1 MGRREDQRAEVRERI
16 VESAA
21 TLFAEHGVDD
31 VTVAEVAEHA
41 GVSRAT
47 VFNHFTSKHAL
58 VEGITERVLAFYV
71 VMLDEALLDE
81 VTPVPALLRGLFED
95 MGKGIENERRFFR
108 SVFREIARLQLG
120 VDEGGPG
127 QRATEAAHERLERLV
142 RRGQERGEVSGEH
155 EADAITSAFT
165 ALSNGTITHWLYD
178 DATGSLVDRMRAAIE
193 ILLGPVEI
201 VQPRRASKRKGSRS

>member
-1 MGRREDQRAEVRERI
+1 MGRRDEQRVEVRDRI
-16 VESAA
+16 LEAA
-21 TLFAEHGVDD
+21 STLFVEHGVDE

-47 VFNHFTSKHAL
+47 VFNHFNSKHAL

-71 VMLDEALLDE
+71 LMLDEALVDE
-81 VTPVPALLRGLFED
+81 VTPVPVLLRRLFED
-95 MGKGIENERRFFR
+95 MGKSIENERRFFR

-127 QRATEAAHERLERLV
+127 QRATEAAHERLVQLV
-142 RRGQERGEVSGEH
+142 RRGQDRGELSSEH
-155 EADAITSAFT
+155 EAEAITSAFT

-178 DATGSLVDRMRAAIE
+178 DATGSLLDRMRAAID
-193 ILLGPVEI
+193 LLLAPVETT
-201 VQPRRASKRKGSRS
+201 RAKAAKRKGRRS